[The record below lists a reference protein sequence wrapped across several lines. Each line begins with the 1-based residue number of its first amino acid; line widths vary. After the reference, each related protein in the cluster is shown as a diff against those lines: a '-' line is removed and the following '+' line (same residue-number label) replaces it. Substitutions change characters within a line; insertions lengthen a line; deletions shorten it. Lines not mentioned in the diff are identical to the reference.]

1 MKKTKLQKLTEI
13 EKILENRITKINEEK
28 FRIQGIL
35 IKHGAFFKAVENAL
49 NNDWASNEEEKEIWF
64 NLLFDARDGNENA
77 LIKLRAE
84 FKFNDAFKKQTGAF
98 QNV

>member
-1 MKKTKLQKLTEI
+1 MKKTKLQKLTAI

-35 IKHGAFFKAVENAL
+35 IKHGAFFNAVENAL

>member
-1 MKKTKLQKLTEI
+1 MKKTKLQKLTAI
-13 EKILENRITKINEEK
+13 KKILENRITKINEEK

-35 IKHGAFFKAVENAL
+35 LVHGVFFNTVENAL
-49 NNDWASNEEEKEIWF
+49 NNGWASNEQEQEHWF
-64 NLLFDARDGNENA
+64 NLLFDARDGNEDA
-77 LIKLRAE
+77 LIELRAE

>member
-1 MKKTKLQKLTEI
+1 MKKTKLQKLTAI
-13 EKILENRITKINEEK
+13 KKNLENRITKINEEK

-35 IKHGAFFKAVENAL
+35 LENGVFFKAVENAL
-49 NNDWASNEEEKEIWF
+49 NNGWNEQEKEHLF
-64 NLLFDARDGNENA
+64 SMLFDAKDGDEDC
-77 LIKLRAE
+77 LKILKRE